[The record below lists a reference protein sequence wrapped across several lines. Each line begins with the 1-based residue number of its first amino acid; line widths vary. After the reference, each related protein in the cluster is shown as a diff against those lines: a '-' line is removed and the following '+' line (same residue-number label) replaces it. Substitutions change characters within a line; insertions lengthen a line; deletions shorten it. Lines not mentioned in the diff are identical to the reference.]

1 MKMEANDKSREEKF
15 TEFLEGL
22 YERDER
28 ATLAALRRGL
38 GRAPGEASEMHSHV
52 LRGVRGFG
60 LQARQE
66 DAYYIVAAL
75 FALHPGKSWRAG
87 GDARHDT
94 NLGASLGVL
103 AKENKESS
111 SVERRFV
118 ALLNCRKEE
127 LPDHLRNIVSLLKS
141 KDIPINWAQLIKD
154 INFWNNEN
162 RRVQRDWARAFWS
175 DATEAENDTDAVPS
189 THDAQT
195 INGASIA
202 E

>member
-1 MKMEANDKSREEKF
+1 MKTEANDKSRAEKF

-28 ATLAALRRGL
+28 GALAALRRGL
-38 GRAPGEASEMHSHV
+38 GRAPGEASEMHRYIV
-52 LRGVRGFG
+52 PRVQG
-60 LQARQE
+60 LKEWQE
-66 DAYYIVAAL
+66 NSYYIVAAL
-75 FALHPGKSWRAG
+75 FALHPGRSWRAS

-118 ALLNCRKEE
+118 ALLNCRREE

-141 KDIPINWAQLIKD
+141 KEIPVNWAQLIMD
-154 INFWNNEN
+154 INFWNSES

-175 DATEAENDTDAVPS
+175 DATEAENDTNAVPS
-189 THDAQT
+189 TRDAQT
-195 INGASIA
+195 IGGASIA

>member
-1 MKMEANDKSREEKF
+1 MKTEANDKSREEKF

-28 ATLAALRRGL
+28 AALAALRRGL
-38 GRAPGEASEMHSHV
+38 GRAPGEASEMHRYIV
-52 LRGVRGFG
+52 PRVQG
-60 LQARQE
+60 LKEWRE

-87 GDARHDT
+87 GDTRHDT

-175 DATEAENDTDAVPS
+175 DAAEAENDMGTVSS